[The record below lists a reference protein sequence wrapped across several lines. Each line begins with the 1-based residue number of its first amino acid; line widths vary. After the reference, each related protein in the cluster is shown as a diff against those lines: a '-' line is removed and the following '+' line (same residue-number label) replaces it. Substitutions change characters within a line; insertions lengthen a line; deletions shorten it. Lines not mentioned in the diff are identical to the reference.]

1 MKRNFR
7 LTRARDFNIIKK
19 EGSSRRN
26 KLAVLIYLNNG
37 RDTSRSAI
45 VTSKSVGNAVTRNL
59 VKRRMRACIA
69 NAWSEIELGWDLVF
83 YARTA
88 VTSASYQELKRAI
101 YQLLEQAGLII
112 DQQSNV
118 N

>member
-7 LTRARDFNIIKK
+7 LTRTRDFNTIKK

-26 KLAVLIYLNNG
+26 KFVVLAYMRNG
-37 RDTSRSAI
+37 RDASRTAF

-59 VKRRMRACIA
+59 VKRRMRACVA

-88 VTSASYQELKRAI
+88 VSSASYKELQGAI
-101 YQLLEQAGLII
+101 YQLLERAGLII
-112 DQQSNV
+112 DH
-118 N
+118 